1 MLLLVSSCA
10 ARKQTS
16 QQSGKRKGREPVQRR
31 QPCETP
37 NTNPQGQQ
45 RHPLL
50 ALRAGI
56 LSSTLATCALC
67 GCAGFWDEVT
77 SREFKFKDMFKPA
90 PDPLWVI
97 RNSNDGDK
105 KSKALRSLKEPL
117 QHGGSQQQQDVIVKL
132 LIQSATSDPQPLC
145 RLAAIS
151 TLQHFKDPRAAPALI
166 DAYERASYFQRD
178 RPEAMETI
186 QEQALQA
193 LGINGNPI
201 AVDLLVRILKAPP
214 GTGPAGDKQNDLN
227 QRICAARALGHF
239 PQYQAAEALV
249 SVLRNEQDVA
259 LRDRATESLRE
270 ITGKD
275 LPANAE
281 AWADLLH
288 KSGSAALAKKPGLG
302 DKILKLASFKD

>member
-1 MLLLVSSCA
+1 MAIALRVSPQC
-10 ARKQTS
+10 Q
-16 QQSGKRKGREPVQRR
+16 QRR
-31 QPCETP
+31 
-37 NTNPQGQQ
+37 
-45 RHPLL
+45 PLL

-56 LSSTLATCALC
+56 LLSAMALRTGILLSAMAACSLC
-67 GCAGFWDEVT
+67 GCASFWDDIT
-77 SREFKFKDMFKPA
+77 SRDFKFKDMFKPA

-117 QHGGSQQQQDVIVKL
+117 PNGGSQQQQDVIVKL
-132 LIQSATSDPQPLC
+132 LIQSATGDPQPLC

-166 DAYERASYFQRD
+166 EAYERASDFQRD

-193 LGINGNPI
+193 LGVNGNPV

-214 GTGPAGDKQNDLN
+214 GTGPSGDKQNDLN

-249 SVLRNEQDVA
+249 SALRTEQDVA
-259 LRDRATESLRE
+259 LRDRATESLRQ

-281 AWADLLH
+281 AWADFLH
-288 KSGSAALAKKPGLG
+288 KSGNEALAKKKSGG
-302 DKILKLASFKD
+302 KSFLLLTQWNQRSHD

>member
-1 MLLLVSSCA
+1 MPSACRPAL
-10 ARKQTS
+10 RRDE
-16 QQSGKRKGREPVQRR
+16 GEGGKGRESV
-31 QPCETP
+31 
-37 NTNPQGQQ
+37 QQ
-45 RHPLL
+45 RQLCGIQTSWKCKQGRPLL
-50 ALRAGI
+50 ALQASI
-56 LSSTLATCALC
+56 LLSAMAACPLC
-67 GCAGFWDEVT
+67 GCANFWDEIT
-77 SREFKFKDMFKPA
+77 SRDFKFKDMFKPP

-97 RNSNDGDK
+97 RNSTDGDK

-166 DAYERASYFQRD
+166 DAYERAAYFQRD

-214 GTGPAGDKQNDLN
+214 GTGPSGDKQNDLN

-239 PQYQAAEALV
+239 PQYQAVEALV

-259 LRDRATESLRE
+259 LRNRATESLRK
-270 ITGKD
+270 ITGQD
-275 LPANAE
+275 LPADAE
-281 AWADLLH
+281 VWTDFLH
-288 KSGSAALAKKPGLG
+288 KSGKEALAKKPSFA
-302 DKILKLASFKD
+302 DKLFKLISFRP